1 MQRYRRMLVFLVG
14 MLAAG
19 GAFFWPA
26 PALAQSG
33 TQTATQSRLVVFEA
47 FMRDT

>member
-1 MQRYRRMLVFLVG
+1 MRRYRRIVFFLLW
-14 MLAAG
+14 MLALG
-19 GAFFWPA
+19 GAFPLHT

-33 TQTATQSRLVVFEA
+33 THAATQSRLVVFEA